1 MSQNTTALM
10 KKKTSPVYTGLD
22 IAKASLQLDLQSQ
35 PSDWSNTTTG
45 HAQLIQRL
53 AAVPGVHVLCEA
65 TGGYERAAVAALQ
78 AARIAVSVLNP
89 ARVRR

>member
-10 KKKTSPVYTGLD
+10 HKKTSPVYTGLD
-22 IAKASLQLDLQSQ
+22 IAKASLQLDLHSQ

-53 AAVPGVHVLCEA
+53 AAVPGVQTFTSTFLISFLLCQHFPKKNA
-65 TGGYERAAVAALQ
+65 KSKH
-78 AARIAVSVLNP
+78 IKFVSWT
-89 ARVRR
+89 